1 MSIFVYFDEHGLEMT
16 NLTRHDSLTARVG
29 EEIGAERFGPAPL
42 SEEFA
47 SKGRSAAHP
56 RRYAANA
63 AKPG

>member
-1 MSIFVYFDEHGLEMT
+1 MSIFVYFDEHGLEIT
-16 NLTRHDSLTARVG
+16 NLTRHDRLKAKFG
-29 EEIGAERFGPAPL
+29 EEIGAERFGTAPL
-42 SEEFA
+42 SQESS